1 MYSIPE
7 EVEEVERSEVP
18 STDTLLAMFP
28 DIGDEFEVDVWIL
41 TVNKMTRE
49 TIQEQKEIMKAKMQE
64 RLLKVEE
71 IKKARS
77 KFTQL
82 DFSTP
87 EQASNTT
94 TAEESNR
101 RKRQADNSTA
111 DNSTSTAENAT
122 STTAAPTTTTQVPK
136 RVEVSAVLPNTHG
149 YGVRAGNTSNLLD
162 AVACNTCGLP
172 ANRKR
177 KFLYLS
183 TSPFDDGLADPTS
196 DNFKAKKLAIE
207 TEVVTFV
214 TPTIYKILNLL
225 G

>member
-1 MYSIPE
+1 MYNIPE

-18 STDTLLAMFP
+18 STDTLVAMFP
-28 DIGDEFEVDVWIL
+28 DIGDDFEVDVWIL

-64 RLLKVEE
+64 RLAKIEE

-82 DFSTP
+82 EFSSP
-87 EQASNTT
+87 EPAPNTT

-111 DNSTSTAENAT
+111 GNSTSTAENAT
-122 STTAAPTTTTQVPK
+122 LENTTTATPTTTTQVPK

-177 KFLYLS
+177 KFLYMN
-183 TSPFDDGLADPTS
+183 TSPFDDTLADPTS
-196 DNFKAKKLAIE
+196 DIFKAKKIAIE
-207 TEVVTFV
+207 TEVTLDQL
-214 TPTIYKILNLL
+214 TIYEILN
-225 G
+225 

>member
-1 MYSIPE
+1 MYNIPE
-7 EVEEVERSEVP
+7 EVSEVERSEVP
-18 STDTLLAMFP
+18 STDTLVAMFP
-28 DIGDEFEVDVWIL
+28 DIGDDFEVDVWIL

-64 RLLKVEE
+64 RLSKIEE

-82 DFSTP
+82 NFSSP
-87 EQASNTT
+87 EPASNTT

-122 STTAAPTTTTQVPK
+122 AENTTTAAPTTTTKVPK

-177 KFLYLS
+177 KFLYMN
-183 TSPFDDGLADPTS
+183 TSPFDDTLADPTS
-196 DNFKAKKLAIE
+196 DIFKAKKIAIE
-207 TEVVTFV
+207 TEVTLDQL
-214 TPTIYKILNLL
+214 TIYEILN
-225 G
+225 

>member
-1 MYSIPE
+1 VYSIPE
-7 EVEEVERSEVP
+7 EVAEVERSEVP
-18 STDTLLAMFP
+18 STDTLVAMFP
-28 DIGDEFEVDVWIL
+28 DIGDDFEVDVWIL

-64 RLLKVEE
+64 RLAKIEE

-82 DFSTP
+82 NFSSP
-87 EQASNTT
+87 EPASNTT

-111 DNSTSTAENAT
+111 ENSSADNS
-122 STTAAPTTTTQVPK
+122 TAAPTTTTEVPK
-136 RVEVSAVLPNTHG
+136 RVDVSAVLPNTHG

-183 TSPFDDGLADPTS
+183 TSPFDDGLADPTN

-207 TEVVTFV
+207 TEVIFYQL
-214 TPTIYKILNLL
+214 TIY
-225 G
+225 